1 MVVRTPDSRLIKVPL
16 MWRLMPP
23 IRRTWV
29 IVSPENDVAVPPV
42 KIAIQPPANRK
53 ADAED
58 DEWRAIADS
67 VKIIFLRCARVFP
80 FGTPAFSLRK

>member
-1 MVVRTPDSRLIKVPL
+1 MPHGRLIIVPL
-16 MWRLMPP
+16 MWRLMLP
-23 IRRTWV
+23 IRRTGMIV
-29 IVSPENDVAVPPV
+29 IPVNNIAVSPI

-67 VKIIFLRCARVFP
+67 VKIISLRCARVFP